1 MKPLPKYITDILKQ
15 GKEAKKAYANWIK
28 KNHRKGGIEKQL
40 PALHDEAFRK
50 VNCLDC
56 ANCCKTISPRFKTP
70 DIKRISKFLSIKESS
85 LINEYL
91 LLDEDGDYIVK
102 SRPCPFLNED
112 NYCNIYDVRPSDCS
126 KYPYTD
132 SGDFFKYPNTTVL
145 NIDTCPAVVLVLEK
159 LSAVSK

>member
-1 MKPLPKYITDILKQ
+1 
-15 GKEAKKAYANWIK
+15 
-28 KNHRKGGIEKQL
+28 
-40 PALHDEAFRK
+40 
-50 VNCLDC
+50 
-56 ANCCKTISPRFKTP
+56 
-70 DIKRISKFLSIKESS
+70 